1 MIFGAS
7 SLIVTRT
14 PIVIPKQMLS
24 FAMLSLIGTFGFIA
38 QILMTMGYQIQAAGS
53 ASMGMY
59 SQVIFGVILERLVFG
74 TVPTILSILGTCLIL
89 SSVLCVTMTKAKD
102 GKIALPGEE
111 GVEEGH
117 GLFEPY
123 GDSDVEDEG

>member
-1 MIFGAS
+1 VS

-24 FAMLSLIGTFGFIA
+24 LAMLSLIGIFGFIA

-53 ASMGMY
+53 ASMGIY

-74 TVPTILSILGTCLIL
+74 TVPSILSILGTALIL
-89 SSVLCVTMTKAKD
+89 SSVLYVTMAKAKD
-102 GKIALPGEE
+102 GGNYGKIALPGGE
-111 GVEEGH
+111 GVEEGR

-123 GDSDVEDEG
+123 GDSDVEVEG